1 MTDIATDLIDRFW
14 VVELGL
20 LEKWEAH
27 GLLADGRSIPD
38 VWNENEHRAMELLK
52 ACRQSVDTIPDEL
65 MQATKAFLESNPVM
79 FERTAMS
86 LTSAIGVAFF
96 PANATMF
103 CELLNENLQRIEGAR
118 RVQMPDDLSSL

>member
-1 MTDIATDLIDRFW
+1 MDIAADLKDRFW

-27 GLLADGRSIPD
+27 GLLPDGKTIPD
-38 VWNENEHRAMELLK
+38 AWNESEHRAMDMLK
-52 ACRQSVDTIPDEL
+52 TCRQSVDTVPDEL

-86 LTSAIGVAFF
+86 LTTAIGFAFF
-96 PANATMF
+96 PASAAAF
-103 CELLNENLQRIEGAR
+103 CEVLNENLQRIESAR
-118 RVQMPDDLSSL
+118 RVRLSHDLSAL